1 MEQGRIEGGV
11 DFAVEHGQGRDFDV
25 RILIAAI
32 DV

>member
-1 MEQGRIEGGV
+1 MEQGGIEGGV